1 MSGHDPRT
9 AELEAR
15 LRAVRARVAR
25 ACAAAGRP
33 EGEVTLVVVTKTWPA
48 ADVARLAGLGVR
60 DVGENRDQEAAAKAA
75 DCRGLGLRWHFVGR
89 LQGNKARSVAGYC
102 DVVHSLDRLRL
113 VAPLDRGAL
122 AAGRTLDCLLQVSLD
137 GDPARGGA
145 PADGI
150 PALADAVAGRQGLR
164 LAGLMAVAPQGAD
177 PAAAF
182 ARLAGLSCDLVAR
195 HPGATALSAGMSA
208 DLEAAVA
215 AGATHLRVGTAV
227 MGSRPPLE

>member
-1 MSGHDPRT
+1 VSGPDPRT
-9 AELEAR
+9 AELEER
-15 LRAVRARVAR
+15 LRDVRARVAR
-25 ACAAAGRP
+25 ACAAAGRS

-48 ADVARLAGLGVR
+48 ADVARLAALGVR

-102 DVVHSLDRLRL
+102 DVVHSLDRARL

-137 GDPARGGA
+137 GDPTRGGA
-145 PADGI
+145 PPGGI
-150 PALADAVAGRQGLR
+150 PALADAVAARQGLR

-177 PAAAF
+177 PVAAF
-182 ARLAGLSCDLVAR
+182 ARLADLSADLVGR